1 MWQRCGSATPKVCS
15 RQTRT
20 CDALFYSASVVY
32 RKQFATDCSA
42 SRAICSINVLKIGAL
57 AAAMHPRLG
66 QDSAAKSLSGD
77 ALKIIADF
85 VTGCFTLARKF
96 RKHADEMEVEST

>member
-1 MWQRCGSATPKVCS
+1 M
-15 RQTRT
+15 
-20 CDALFYSASVVY
+20 
-32 RKQFATDCSA
+32 
-42 SRAICSINVLKIGAL
+42 ICSINVLKIGAL

-66 QDSAAKSLSGD
+66 QDSAANSLSGD

-85 VTGCFTLARKF
+85 VTGCFTLAREF